1 MTIKK
6 QKKTEKT
13 GAIHRVRAVG
23 TTRHEASVT
32 YISFLSKSIENLQSV
47 VRVKYTVCANK

>member
-13 GAIHRVRAVG
+13 GAIHKVRAVG
-23 TTRHEASVT
+23 TTRHEASVALHLFFVQE
-32 YISFLSKSIENLQSV
+32 Y
-47 VRVKYTVCANK
+47 